1 MNRRV
6 RLIVGLPS
14 WSSSQLTYR
23 FCEALDGGIV
33 ASARASEC
41 VVRLYRRLPLKAVP
55 SEVPNAAPKATPI
68 AV

>member
-6 RLIVGLPS
+6 RLIVGSPIMVV
-14 WSSSQLTYR
+14 QPGR

-41 VVRLYRRLPLKAVP
+41 VLRLYRRLPLKAVP
-55 SEVPNAAPKATPI
+55 SAVPNAAPKATPI